1 MSIEALGYIDSF
13 FESIDVP
20 YEFMEWTGNEVPE
33 TYFIG
38 EYQEIDSLT
47 KQEDGL
53 QESSFTIEGFSRG
66 SWLELMD
73 IKEKIEKRIST
84 TAILGNKS
92 GFAVFYSQ
100 CLVIPTG
107 DHELKRIQITL
118 NIKEWKVD
126 V

>member
-20 YEFMEWTGNEVPE
+20 YEFMEGTGNEVPE

-107 DHELKRIQITL
+107 DYELKRIQITL

>member
-1 MSIEALGYIDSF
+1 MYQ
-13 FESIDVP
+13 
-20 YEFMEWTGNEVPE
+20 NEP
-33 TYFIG
+33 TNFIG

-107 DHELKRIQITL
+107 DYELKRIQITL